1 MPNAVRRHL
10 HGSHNLFDIHHLARL
25 ISAIRL
31 FSFAD
36 SASQSQRGFN
46 SRANLAMLLA
56 TLVMFA
62 SSTASWALGFTVII
76 KLIENE
82 LLVDPDQPL
91 ESKYAMVNQSV
102 FGMNISL
109 PYLALVNYLIGDAIV
124 VWRAWVL
131 WRNSPKVMT
140 VPIVLWT
147 CSVGPKSR
155 PKFHDNTE
163 VTFNLSLIIVAS
175 VLFGVFQIIS
185 ISVPTHRMGIMTG
198 YSQLASWAF
207 ELATNIVA
215 TSLIGYKT
223 WTYRRFIRQNIIGK
237 NRKTSIQK
245 ILAILVESGILYCFV
260 WIALIVCGTVPI
272 SGVRAV
278 DAGASADLFLSV
290 SSHIAGIY
298 PTIIVVLV
306 SMQNTVWDVSG
317 FTSDVLSKPQF
328 IAPETDILPKTTGHE
343 SISRPTLSTKTSAS
357 TQIGD
362 ADWLE
367 LKADARQIQ

>member
-1 MPNAVRRHL
+1 MAISVEPKVLQHL
-10 HGSHNLFDIHHLARL
+10 GTVFRDNTIQLVCQTLLEGIFMVL
-25 ISAIRL
+25 IT
-31 FSFAD
+31 FSTYIIC
-36 SASQSQRGFN
+36 QRGFN
-46 SRANLAMLLA
+46 SRANLAMLIA

-131 WRNSPKVMT
+131 WRNSPKVMA

-147 CSVGPKSR
+147 CSV
-155 PKFHDNTE
+155 
-163 VTFNLSLIIVAS
+163 VAS

-198 YSQLASWAF
+198 YSQLTSWAF

-245 ILAILVESGILYCFV
+245 ILAILVESGTLYCFV

-278 DAGASADLFLSV
+278 DTGASADLFLSV

-343 SISRPTLSTKTSAS
+343 NISRPTLSTKTSAS

-362 ADWLE
+362 ADWME